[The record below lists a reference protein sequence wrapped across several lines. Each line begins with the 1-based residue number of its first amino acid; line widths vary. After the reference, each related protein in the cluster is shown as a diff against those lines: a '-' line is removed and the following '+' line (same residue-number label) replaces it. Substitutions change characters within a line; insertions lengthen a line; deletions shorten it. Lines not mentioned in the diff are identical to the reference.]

1 MEQEKKAILIRYL
14 ICLAVGAGI
23 VLAVF
28 ALKGF
33 FMETAKENIQLL
45 HDAFFSAG
53 ALMMLFS
60 GLLYVSGEGAFLG
73 IGYALGRAV
82 RALIPF
88 SNKPHETYAQY
99 RERKTGER
107 KKRDHSLLLTG
118 LFYFVISLIFLAI
131 WYNL

>member
-1 MEQEKKAILIRYL
+1 MEQETKSRIIRYL

-23 VLAVF
+23 VLTVF

-33 FMETAKENIQLL
+33 AMETKKETMQLL

-53 ALMMLFS
+53 ALMILFS

-107 KKRDHSLLLTG
+107 KKSDHALLLTG
-118 LFYFVISLIFLAI
+118 LFFFVVSLIFLSLPAAK
-131 WYNL
+131 

>member
-1 MEQEKKAILIRYL
+1 MEQETKSRIIRYL

-23 VLAVF
+23 ILLVF
-28 ALKGF
+28 AIKGF
-33 FMETAKENIQLL
+33 YMETAKENMQLL

-53 ALMMLFS
+53 ALMMLFA

-107 KKRDHSLLLTG
+107 KKSDHALLLTG
-118 LFYFVISLIFLAI
+118 LFFFVVSLIFLAI
-131 WYNL
+131 WYKL